1 MKICKMFWRSRDTIS
16 TDGPNVKKGDKKDLL
31 FKLSI
36 TELGHFNYFLQRSEL
51 FLIFFIRVSIIILE
65 LGF

>member
-1 MKICKMFWRSRDTIS
+1 MFWRSRDTIS
-16 TDGPNVKKGDKKDLL
+16 TNGPNVKKGDKKDLL

-51 FLIFFIRVSIIILE
+51 F
-65 LGF
+65 